1 MMSRRRPAG
10 IRNGKPLWSVD
21 RAGHV
26 EPPQAAALPESLRD
40 LTIERTMLKNLLTML
55 RYFKEAVP
63 FRLIPALITTAVLV
77 MLLLVPA
84 PDGLDPKAWSLV
96 AIFLTTITAI
106 ILKVMPIGVMAM
118 MAIVIVSLSQVTSTS
133 SKGAIGDALSS
144 FSSPLIWLIV
154 VAILISRGLKKTG
167 LGNRIGMMFISLLGK
182 RTVGIGYGLTIC
194 ELVLAPFTP
203 SNTARGGGI
212 VHPIMKSI
220 ANAFDSDPAKGTEA
234 KVGTYLA
241 LVNYHANPI
250 TSAMF
255 LTATAPNPLVV
266 DFVAKATHQNLHL
279 SWTTWALCML
289 LPGLLCL
296 LLMPLVIYLLSPPE
310 LKATPNAI
318 EYARSEMAKMGP
330 LSGKEKVM
338 LGTFGLML
346 LLWANVPSMIFG
358 PALTLDPTVV
368 AFVGLFILII
378 TGTIDWDDVLSEKS
392 AWDTLV
398 WFGAL
403 VMLAEQLNKLG
414 VIAWFSAGM
423 KGAILAS
430 GMGWLPIAS
439 VLVLVFVF
447 SHYLFASTTAH
458 VSAMML
464 AFLTVGA
471 QLIPADYV
479 VPFMLMMTA
488 GSGIMMTLTHY
499 ATGTSPIIFGSG
511 YVTMGTWWRVGAV
524 MCVFELLV
532 FAVVGSAWWKLLG
545 YW

>member
-1 MMSRRRPAG
+1 
-10 IRNGKPLWSVD
+10 
-21 RAGHV
+21 
-26 EPPQAAALPESLRD
+26 
-40 LTIERTMLKNLLTML
+40 MLAKLKATFK
-55 RYFKEAVP
+55 YFNDAVP
-63 FRLIPALITTAVLV
+63 FRLVPALITTAVL
-77 MLLLVPA
+77 LLLLLA
-84 PDGLDPKAWSLV
+84 PCPPGLAPKAWTLV
-96 AIFLTTITAI
+96 AIFLTTIVAI

-133 SKGAIGDALSS
+133 SKGAIADALAS
-144 FSSPLIWLIV
+144 FSNPLIWLIV

-167 LGNRIGMMFISLLGK
+167 LGRRIGLMFIAMLGR
-182 RTVGIGYGLTIC
+182 RTMGIGYGLAIC

-220 ANAFDSDPAKGTEA
+220 ANAFESDPAKGTQN

-266 DFVAKATHQNLHL
+266 NYVAKATGHALQL

-289 LPGLLCL
+289 LPGLVCL
-296 LLMPLVIYLLSPPE
+296 LLMPLVIYLLAPPA

-318 EYARSEMAKMGP
+318 DFAHRELDLMGP
-330 LSGKEKVM
+330 LGASEKVM
-338 LGTFGLML
+338 LATFGLLL
-346 LLWANVPSMIFG
+346 LLWANI
-358 PALTLDPTVV
+358 PALLLGDAYTLDPTVV
-368 AFVGLFILII
+368 AFVGLFVLII

-403 VMLAEQLNKLG
+403 VMLAEQLNKTG
-414 VIAWFSAGM
+414 VVAWFSSGM
-423 KGAILAS
+423 KAAIVAS
-430 GMGWLPIAS
+430 GMGWFAVAA
-439 VLVLVFVF
+439 VLLLVFVL
-447 SHYLFASTTAH
+447 SHYFFASTTAH
-458 VSAMML
+458 ISAMLL

-471 QLIPADYV
+471 QLLPPQYV
-479 VPFMLMMTA
+479 IPFMLMMTA
-488 GSGIMMTLTHY
+488 GSAIMMTLTHY

-511 YVTMGTWWRVGAV
+511 YVSMGKWWSVGLV
-524 MCVFELLV
+524 MALVELLV
-532 FAVVGSAWWKLLG
+532 FATVGTLWWRLLG
-545 YW
+545 FW

>member
-1 MMSRRRPAG
+1 MY
-10 IRNGKPLWSVD
+10 KTV
-21 RAGHV
+21 
-26 EPPQAAALPESLRD
+26 RD
-40 LTIERTMLKNLLTML
+40 MFLH
-55 RYFKEAVP
+55 FKEAVP
-63 FRLIPALITTAVLV
+63 FRLVPALICTVLLV
-77 MLLLVPA
+77 SMLLLPA
-84 PDGLDPKAWSLV
+84 PDGLTPKAWGLV
-96 AIFLTTITAI
+96 AIFLTTILAI

-133 SKGAIGDALSS
+133 SKGAITDALSS
-144 FSSPLIWLIV
+144 FSNPLIWLIV

-167 LGNRIGMMFISLLGK
+167 LGSRIGLLFISLLGK
-182 RTVGIGYGLTIC
+182 RTMGIGYGLAIC

-212 VHPIMKSI
+212 VHPVMKSI
-220 ANAFDSDPAKGTEA
+220 ANAFDSDPAKGTEE

-266 DFVAKATHQNLHL
+266 DFVAKASGQSFHL
-279 SWTTWALCML
+279 TWTTWALCML
-289 LPGLLCL
+289 LPGLVCL
-296 LLMPLVIYLLSPPE
+296 LVMPLIIYWLSPPE
-310 LKATPNAI
+310 LKATPDAVT
-318 EYARSEMAKMGP
+318 YAKAELKGMGP
-330 LSGKEKVM
+330 LSPSEKVM
-338 LGTFGLML
+338 LGTFALLL
-346 LLWANVPSMIFG
+346 LLWANVPAMLFG
-358 PALTLDPTVV
+358 PAFSLDATVV
-368 AFVGLFILII
+368 AFVGLFVLII

-403 VMLAEQLNKLG
+403 VMMAEQLNKTG

-423 KGAILAS
+423 KAAIVAS
-430 GMGWLPIAS
+430 GMDWLPIAG

-447 SHYLFASTTAH
+447 SHYFFASTTAH
-458 VSAMML
+458 ISAMLL
-464 AFLTVGA
+464 AFLTVGLH
-471 QLIPADYV
+471 LIPAAYH

-488 GSGIMMTLTHY
+488 GSAIMMTLTHY

-511 YVTMGTWWRVGAV
+511 FVTMGNWWRVGFI
-524 MCVFELLV
+524 MCVVELLI
-532 FAVVGSAWWKLLG
+532 FAVVGTTWWKVLG